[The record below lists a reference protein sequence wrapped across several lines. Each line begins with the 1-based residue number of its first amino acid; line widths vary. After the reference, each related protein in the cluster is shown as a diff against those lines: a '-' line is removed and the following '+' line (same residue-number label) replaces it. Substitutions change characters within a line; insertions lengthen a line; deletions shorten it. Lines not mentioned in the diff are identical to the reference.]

1 VLIGEAGSRTYMG
14 DPRGASPRRVISIPQ
29 SQVIRV
35 IVGGK
40 PGQLAD
46 VRCDVG

>member
-1 VLIGEAGSRTYMG
+1 V
-14 DPRGASPRRVISIPQ
+14 SPRRVISIPQ

-40 PGQLAD
+40 ASQLAG
-46 VRCDVG
+46 VHCDAGPA